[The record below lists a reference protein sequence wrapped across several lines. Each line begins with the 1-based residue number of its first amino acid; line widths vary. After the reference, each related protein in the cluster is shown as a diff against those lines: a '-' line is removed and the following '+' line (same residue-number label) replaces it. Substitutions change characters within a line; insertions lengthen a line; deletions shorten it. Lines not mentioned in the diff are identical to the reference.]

1 MCLSAASFDVVSNSI
16 IIEIPNVSH
25 PLPQELG
32 VPMTILSRHA
42 TYKAPLQ
49 RGVYEMMAK
58 GGNPI
63 AARLLGEQKHSIG
76 ELWKR

>member
-1 MCLSAASFDVVSNSI
+1 
-16 IIEIPNVSH
+16 
-25 PLPQELG
+25 
-32 VPMTILSRHA
+32 MTILSRHA